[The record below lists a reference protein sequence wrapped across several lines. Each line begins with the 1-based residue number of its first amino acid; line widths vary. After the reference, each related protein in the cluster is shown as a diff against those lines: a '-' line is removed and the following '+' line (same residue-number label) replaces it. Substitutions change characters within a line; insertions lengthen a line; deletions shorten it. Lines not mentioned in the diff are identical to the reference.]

1 MNIKDL
7 ENLKD
12 GQQVIELTGWVDNI
26 RDHGGLTFVDLRDF
40 TGSIQLV
47 FDKSGDVDTKLK
59 NEFYISINGT
69 FKKRDEALINDK
81 ILFGD
86 YEIEVT
92 DLIIINQSKT
102 LPFQIEDSIET
113 DENIRLKYRYLDLRR
128 QPMKVNIMTRSNTF
142 KSIRSIMNQLNIF
155 EIDTPTLIKSTPE
168 GAKDFLVPSRKS
180 PSNFYALPQ
189 SPQMYKQL
197 FMMSGF
203 PNYYQIAKCYR
214 DEDSRKDRQPEFTQ
228 LDLEFSDASP
238 ELVKSKVEEIVKF
251 VFSDAYD
258 CKIKTPFNTLT
269 YEEAINFYGTDKP
282 DLRIEEKIFDITDIF
297 TDTSINFLND
307 ILSSQGSVKAL
318 HTKELLTRKQIDDLD
333 TEIKELGSNG
343 LGWFKIEDTN
353 ISGPLAKLLND
364 NEKSKLL
371 SYGSG
376 TLLFQAGFIKE
387 TANFLDVIRRTVFQP
402 LNNDVYSFVW
412 IEDFPFFEVEDGELQ
427 PSHHPFTSPK
437 SNEIFK
443 DDPTN
448 ATALHYDLVL
458 NGVELGS
465 GSQRINNP
473 EIQTLVLEKWGL
485 SKEEISERFGWFI
498 EALSYG
504 TPVHAGFAIGI
515 DRLIAEVLNQ
525 PSIRDVIPFP
535 KTQSGLDPLT
545 NAPANI
551 CLLYTSPSPRDAHES
566 RMPSSA

>member
-1 MNIKDL
+1 LNIKDL

-12 GQQVIELTGWVDNI
+12 GQDVVELTGWVDNI

-40 TGSIQLV
+40 TGLIQLV

-376 TLLFQAGFIKE
+376 TLLFQAGIIKE
-387 TANFLDVIRRTVFQP
+387 IANFLDVIRRTVFQP

-551 CLLYTSPSPRDAHES
+551 EEEVLEEYNLKYINKDE
-566 RMPSSA
+566 

>member
-1 MNIKDL
+1 LNIKDL

-40 TGSIQLV
+40 TGLIQLV

-142 KSIRSIMNQLNIF
+142 KSIRSIMNQLKIF

-318 HTKELLTRKQIDDLD
+318 HTKDLLTRKQIDDLD

-376 TLLFQAGFIKE
+376 TLLFQAGIIKE
-387 TANFLDVIRRTVFQP
+387 IANFLDVIRRTVFQP

-551 CLLYTSPSPRDAHES
+551 EEEVLEEYNLKYINKDE
-566 RMPSSA
+566 

>member
-40 TGSIQLV
+40 TGLIQLV

-69 FKKRDEALINDK
+69 FKKRDEGLINDK

-387 TANFLDVIRRTVFQP
+387 IANFLDVIRRTVFQP

-551 CLLYTSPSPRDAHES
+551 EEEVLEEYNLKYINKDE
-566 RMPSSA
+566 

>member
-7 ENLKD
+7 ENIRD

-40 TGSIQLV
+40 TGLIQLV

-69 FKKRDEALINDK
+69 FKKRDAALINDK

-353 ISGPLAKLLND
+353 ISGPLAKLLNN

-376 TLLFQAGFIKE
+376 TLLFQAGIIKE
-387 TANFLDVIRRTVFQP
+387 IANFLDVIRRTVFQP

-551 CLLYTSPSPRDAHES
+551 EEEVLEEYNLKYINKDE
-566 RMPSSA
+566 

>member
-1 MNIKDL
+1 MNINELTNYKND
-7 ENLKD
+7 D
-12 GQQVIELTGWVDNI
+12 QVAGLTGWVDSI

-47 FDKSGDVDTKLK
+47 FDKSGEIDSKLK
-59 NEFYISINGT
+59 NEFYISIKGI
-69 FKKRDEALINDK
+69 FKKRDKSLVNNK
-81 ILFGD
+81 VFLGD
-86 YEIEVT
+86 SEIEVSE
-92 DLIIINQSKT
+92 LEVISISKT
-102 LPFQIEDSIET
+102 LPFQISNDIDT
-113 DENIRLKYRYLDLRR
+113 DENIRLKYSYLDLRR
-128 QPMKVNIMTRSNTF
+128 EQMKINILTRSNTF
-142 KSIRSIMNQLNIF
+142 KSIRSIMNELNIY

-228 LDLEFSDASP
+228 LDLEFSDANPS
-238 ELVKSKVEEIVKF
+238 LVKSNIEKIVQY

-258 CKIKTPFNTLT
+258 CKINTPFKSISYIDAMNL
-269 YEEAINFYGTDKP
+269 YGTDKP
-282 DLRIEEKIFDITDIF
+282 DMRIVETLMDISEIFINTE
-297 TDTSINFLND
+297 INFLKD
-307 ILSSQGSVKAL
+307 IISSGGVIKAL
-318 HTKELLTRKQIDDLD
+318 HTDELLTRKQIDLID
-333 TEIKELGSNG
+333 TQIKELGSNG
-343 LGWFKIEDTN
+343 LGWFKIEN
-353 ISGPLAKLLND
+353 KEISGPLAKILND
-364 NEKSKLL
+364 HEKHEILKH
-371 SYGSG
+371 GTG
-376 TLLFQAGFIKE
+376 TLLFQAGELVLISQY
-387 TANFLDVIRRTVFQP
+387 LDLIRRTIFKP
-402 LNNDVYSFVW
+402 SSDEPYSFIW
-412 IEDFPFFEVEDGELQ
+412 IEDFPFFENENGNLQ

-437 SNEIFK
+437 DDEIFK
-443 DDPTN
+443 NDPTN

-473 EIQTLVLEKWGL
+473 SIQRIVLEKWGL
-485 SKEEISERFGWFI
+485 SQDEIDERFGWFI

-515 DRLIAEVLNQ
+515 DRLVAEVLNQ

-551 CLLYTSPSPRDAHES
+551 DEEILEEYNLKYINRDE
-566 RMPSSA
+566 

>member
-40 TGSIQLV
+40 TGLIQLV

-258 CKIKTPFNTLT
+258 CKINTPFNTLT
-269 YEEAINFYGTDKP
+269 YEEAINLYGTDKP

-376 TLLFQAGFIKE
+376 TLLFQAGIIKE
-387 TANFLDVIRRTVFQP
+387 IANFLDVIRRTVFQP

-551 CLLYTSPSPRDAHES
+551 EEEVLEEYNLKYINKDE
-566 RMPSSA
+566 

>member
-1 MNIKDL
+1 LNINELTNYKND
-7 ENLKD
+7 D
-12 GQQVIELTGWVDNI
+12 QVAGLTGWVDSI

-47 FDKSGDVDTKLK
+47 FDKSGEIDSKLK
-59 NEFYISINGT
+59 NEFYISIKGI
-69 FKKRDEALINDK
+69 FKKRDKSLVNNK
-81 ILFGD
+81 VFLGD
-86 YEIEVT
+86 SEIEVSE
-92 DLIIINQSKT
+92 LEVISISKT
-102 LPFQIEDSIET
+102 LPFQITNDIDT

-128 QPMKVNIMTRSNTF
+128 EQMKINILTRSNTF
-142 KSIRSIMNQLNIF
+142 KSIRSIMNELNIY

-228 LDLEFSDASP
+228 LDLEFSDANPS
-238 ELVKSKVEEIVKF
+238 LVKSNIEKIVQY

-258 CKIKTPFNTLT
+258 CKINTPFKSISYIDAMNL
-269 YEEAINFYGTDKP
+269 YGTDKP
-282 DLRIEEKIFDITDIF
+282 DMRIVETLLDISDIF
-297 TDTSINFLND
+297 LNTEINFLKD
-307 ILSSQGSVKAL
+307 IISSGGVIKAL
-318 HTKELLTRKQIDDLD
+318 HTDELLSRKQIDSID
-333 TEIKELGSNG
+333 TQIKELGSNG
-343 LGWFKIEDTN
+343 LGWFKIEN
-353 ISGPLAKLLND
+353 KVISGPLAKILND
-364 NEKSKLL
+364 NEKNEILKH
-371 SYGSG
+371 GSG
-376 TLLFQAGFIKE
+376 TLLFQAGELILISQY
-387 TANFLDVIRRTVFQP
+387 LDLIRRTIFKP
-402 LNNDVYSFVW
+402 SSDEAYSFIW
-412 IEDFPFFEVEDGELQ
+412 IEDFPFFENENGNLQ

-437 SNEIFK
+437 DDEIFK
-443 DDPTN
+443 NDPIN

-465 GSQRINNP
+465 GSQRINKP
-473 EIQTLVLEKWGL
+473 SIQKIVLEKWGL
-485 SKEEISERFGWFI
+485 SQDEIDERFGWFI

-504 TPVHAGFAIGI
+504 TPEHAGFAIGI
-515 DRLIAEVLNQ
+515 DRLVAEVLNQ

-551 CLLYTSPSPRDAHES
+551 DEEILEEYNLKYINRDE
-566 RMPSSA
+566 

>member
-1 MNIKDL
+1 MNINELLDSKNGD
-7 ENLKD
+7 
-12 GQQVIELTGWVDNI
+12 QIEDLTGWVDSI

-40 TGSIQLV
+40 TGSVQLV
-47 FDKSGDVDTKLK
+47 FDKSGEINAKLK
-59 NEFYISINGT
+59 NEYYVSINGL
-69 FKKRDEALINDK
+69 FKKRDEALVNNK
-81 ILFGD
+81 IFLGD
-86 YEIEVT
+86 IEIEVSELT
-92 DLIIINQSKT
+92 VINKSKT
-102 LPFQIEDSIET
+102 LPFQIEKDIDT

-128 QPMKVNIMTRSNTF
+128 EPMKVNIMTRSNTF
-142 KSIRSIMNQLNIF
+142 KSIRSIMNDLNIF

-197 FMMSGF
+197 FMMAGF

-238 ELVKSKVEEIVKF
+238 SLVKSNIEKIVKF
-251 VFSDAYD
+251 LFSDAYD
-258 CKIKTPFNTLT
+258 CKIDTPFETLS
-269 YEEAINFYGTDKP
+269 YKDAINLYGTDKP
-282 DLRIEEKIFDITDIF
+282 DMRIIETLKDISELF
-297 TDTSINFLND
+297 NDTEINFLKE
-307 ILSSQGSVKAL
+307 ILDNGGLIKAL
-318 HTKELLTRKQIDDLD
+318 HTEELLTRKQIDTLD
-333 TEIKELGSNG
+333 ADIKEMGSNG
-343 LGWFKIEDTN
+343 LGWFKIDNNE

-364 NEKSKLL
+364 SEKADILKF
-371 SYGSG
+371 GSG
-376 TLLFQAGFIKE
+376 TLIFQAGEINSI
-387 TANFLDVIRRTVFQP
+387 AQYLDFIRRTIFKP
-402 LNNDVYSFVW
+402 SSNEMYSFVW
-412 IEDFPFFEVEDGELQ
+412 IEDFPFFEYEDGKLQ

-437 SNEIFK
+437 DNDTFK
-443 DDPTN
+443 DDPIN
-448 ATALHYDLVL
+448 AVALHYDLVL

-465 GSQRINNP
+465 GSQRINSP
-473 EIQTLVLEKWGL
+473 EIQKLVLQKWGL
-485 SKEEISERFGWFI
+485 SDEEIDDRFGWFI

-515 DRLIAEVLNQ
+515 DRLVAEVLNQ

-551 CLLYTSPSPRDAHES
+551 DENVLEEYNLKYINKDE
-566 RMPSSA
+566 

>member
-7 ENLKD
+7 ENIRD

-40 TGSIQLV
+40 TGLIQLV

-69 FKKRDEALINDK
+69 FNKRDEALINDK

-376 TLLFQAGFIKE
+376 TLLFQAGIIKE
-387 TANFLDVIRRTVFQP
+387 IANFLDVIRRTVFQP

-551 CLLYTSPSPRDAHES
+551 EEEVLEEYNLKYINKDE
-566 RMPSSA
+566 

>member
-40 TGSIQLV
+40 TGLIQLV

-269 YEEAINFYGTDKP
+269 YEEAINLYGTDKP

-297 TDTSINFLND
+297 TETSINFLND
-307 ILSSQGSVKAL
+307 ILSSQGSIKAL

-376 TLLFQAGFIKE
+376 TLLFQAGIIKE
-387 TANFLDVIRRTVFQP
+387 IANFLDVIRRTVFQP

-485 SKEEISERFGWFI
+485 SKEDISERFGWFI

-551 CLLYTSPSPRDAHES
+551 EEEVLEEYNLKYINKDE
-566 RMPSSA
+566 

>member
-40 TGSIQLV
+40 TGLIQLV

-69 FKKRDEALINDK
+69 FKKRDAALINDK

-551 CLLYTSPSPRDAHES
+551 EEEVLEEYNLKYINKDE
-566 RMPSSA
+566 

>member
-7 ENLKD
+7 ENIRD

-40 TGSIQLV
+40 TGLIQLV

-238 ELVKSKVEEIVKF
+238 ELVKSKVEEIVKY

-318 HTKELLTRKQIDDLD
+318 HTKDLLTRKQIDDLD

-376 TLLFQAGFIKE
+376 TLLFQAGIIKE
-387 TANFLDVIRRTVFQP
+387 IANFLDVIRRTVFQP
-402 LNNDVYSFVW
+402 SNNDVYSFVS

-551 CLLYTSPSPRDAHES
+551 EEEVLEEYNLKYINKDE
-566 RMPSSA
+566 

>member
-12 GQQVIELTGWVDNI
+12 GQQLIDLTGWVDNI

-40 TGSIQLV
+40 TGLIQLV

-307 ILSSQGSVKAL
+307 ILSSQGSIKAL

-343 LGWFKIEDTN
+343 LGWFKIDDTN

-364 NEKSKLL
+364 NEKLKLL

-376 TLLFQAGFIKE
+376 TLLFQAGIIKE
-387 TANFLDVIRRTVFQP
+387 IANYLDVIRRTVFQP

-551 CLLYTSPSPRDAHES
+551 EEEVLEEYNLKYINKDE
-566 RMPSSA
+566 

>member
-12 GQQVIELTGWVDNI
+12 GQEVLELTGWVDNI

-40 TGSIQLV
+40 TGLIQLV

-376 TLLFQAGFIKE
+376 TLLFQAGIIKE
-387 TANFLDVIRRTVFQP
+387 IANYLDVIRRTVFQP
-402 LNNDVYSFVW
+402 LNSDVYSFVW

-551 CLLYTSPSPRDAHES
+551 EEEVLEEYNLKYINKDE
-566 RMPSSA
+566 

>member
-40 TGSIQLV
+40 TGLIQLV

-297 TDTSINFLND
+297 TDTSINFLDD

-376 TLLFQAGFIKE
+376 TLLFQAGIIKE
-387 TANFLDVIRRTVFQP
+387 IANFLDVIRRTVFQP
-402 LNNDVYSFVW
+402 LNNEVYSFVW

-551 CLLYTSPSPRDAHES
+551 EEEVLEEYNLKYINKDE
-566 RMPSSA
+566 

>member
-1 MNIKDL
+1 LNIKDL
-7 ENLKD
+7 EKLND
-12 GQQVIELTGWVDNI
+12 GQEVVELTGWVDSI

-40 TGSIQLV
+40 TGLIQLV
-47 FDKSGDVDTKLK
+47 FDKSRDVDTKLK
-59 NEFYISINGT
+59 NEFYISINGL
-69 FKKRDEALINDK
+69 FKKRNENLINDK
-81 ILFGD
+81 LLFGD
-86 YEIEVT
+86 YEIEVI
-92 DLIIINQSKT
+92 DLKIINQSKT

-142 KSIRSIMNQLNIF
+142 KSIRSIMNQLDIF

-228 LDLEFSDASP
+228 LDLEFSDANP
-238 ELVKSKVEEIVKF
+238 EFVKSKVEEIVKY

-269 YEEAINFYGTDKP
+269 YEDAINLYGTDKP
-282 DLRIEEKIFDITDIF
+282 DLRIEETIFDITHIF
-297 TDTSINFLND
+297 TDTSINFLKD
-307 ILSSQGSVKAL
+307 ILSSQGTIKAL

-333 TEIKELGSNG
+333 TEIRDLGSNG
-343 LGWFKIEDTN
+343 LGWFKIEDTT
-353 ISGPLAKLLND
+353 ISGPLSKLLSD
-364 NEKSKLL
+364 NEQSILL

-376 TLLFQAGFIKE
+376 TLLFQAGIIKE
-387 TANFLDVIRRTVFQP
+387 IANYLDVIRRTLFQP
-402 LNNDVYSFVW
+402 LNKDIYSFVW
-412 IEDFPFFEVEDGELQ
+412 IEDFPFFEVENGELQ

-485 SKEEISERFGWFI
+485 SKEEILERFGWFI

-551 CLLYTSPSPRDAHES
+551 EEEVLEEYNLKYINKDE
-566 RMPSSA
+566 

>member
-40 TGSIQLV
+40 TGLIQLV

-69 FKKRDEALINDK
+69 FKKRDETLINDK

-376 TLLFQAGFIKE
+376 TLLFQAGIIKE
-387 TANFLDVIRRTVFQP
+387 IANFLDVIRRTVFQP

-551 CLLYTSPSPRDAHES
+551 EEEVLEEYNLKYINKDE
-566 RMPSSA
+566 

>member
-1 MNIKDL
+1 LNINELLDNKNGD
-7 ENLKD
+7 
-12 GQQVIELTGWVDNI
+12 QVEDLTGWVDSI

-40 TGSIQLV
+40 TGSVQLV
-47 FDKSGDVDTKLK
+47 FDKSGEVNAKLK
-59 NEFYISINGT
+59 NEYYVSINGL
-69 FKKRDEALINDK
+69 FKKRDEELVNNK
-81 ILFGD
+81 IFLGD
-86 YEIEVT
+86 IEIEVSELT
-92 DLIIINQSKT
+92 VINKSKT
-102 LPFQIEDSIET
+102 LPFQIEKDIDT

-128 QPMKVNIMTRSNTF
+128 EPMKVNILTRSNTF
-142 KSIRSIMNQLNIF
+142 KSIRSIMNELNVF

-197 FMMSGF
+197 FMMAGF

-238 ELVKSKVEEIVKF
+238 SLVKSNIEKIVRY

-258 CKIKTPFNTLT
+258 CKIDTPFEALS
-269 YEEAINFYGTDKP
+269 YKDAINLYGTDKP
-282 DLRIEEKIFDITDIF
+282 DMRIVETLKDVSELFIETE
-297 TDTSINFLND
+297 INFLKE
-307 ILSSQGSVKAL
+307 ILDNGGLIKAL
-318 HTKELLTRKQIDDLD
+318 HTEELLTRKQIDTLD
-333 TEIKELGSNG
+333 ADIKEMGSSG
-343 LGWFKIEDTN
+343 LGWFKIDNTD

-364 NEKSKLL
+364 NEKAEIIKF
-371 SYGSG
+371 GSG
-376 TLLFQAGFIKE
+376 TLIFQAGEINSI
-387 TANFLDVIRRTVFQP
+387 AQYLDFIRRTIFKP
-402 LNNDVYSFVW
+402 SSNEMYSFVW
-412 IEDFPFFEVEDGELQ
+412 IEDFPFFEYEDGKLQ

-437 SNEIFK
+437 DNETFK
-443 DDPTN
+443 DDPIN
-448 ATALHYDLVL
+448 AIALHYDLVL

-473 EIQTLVLEKWGL
+473 DIQKLVLQKWGL
-485 SKEEISERFGWFI
+485 SDEEIEDRFGWFI

-515 DRLIAEVLNQ
+515 DRLVAEVLNQ

-551 CLLYTSPSPRDAHES
+551 DEIVLEEYNLKYINKDE
-566 RMPSSA
+566 

>member
-1 MNIKDL
+1 LNIKDL

-297 TDTSINFLND
+297 TYTSINFLND

-376 TLLFQAGFIKE
+376 TLLFQAGIIKE
-387 TANFLDVIRRTVFQP
+387 IANFLDVIRRTVFQP

-551 CLLYTSPSPRDAHES
+551 EEEVLEEYNLKYINKDE
-566 RMPSSA
+566 

>member
-12 GQQVIELTGWVDNI
+12 GQQVLELTGWVDNI

-551 CLLYTSPSPRDAHES
+551 EEEVLEEYNLKYINKDE
-566 RMPSSA
+566 

>member
-69 FKKRDEALINDK
+69 FKKRDAALINDK

-282 DLRIEEKIFDITDIF
+282 DLRIEETIFDITDIF
-297 TDTSINFLND
+297 TETSINFVKD
-307 ILSSQGSVKAL
+307 ILSSQGTIKAL

-443 DDPTN
+443 NDPTN

-551 CLLYTSPSPRDAHES
+551 EEEVLEEYNLKYINKDE
-566 RMPSSA
+566 